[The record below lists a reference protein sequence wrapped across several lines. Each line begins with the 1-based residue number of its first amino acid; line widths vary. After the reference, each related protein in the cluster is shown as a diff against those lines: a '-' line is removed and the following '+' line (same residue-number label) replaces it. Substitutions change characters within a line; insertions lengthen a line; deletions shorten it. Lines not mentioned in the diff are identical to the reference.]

1 MRLQSERFLVSLV
14 EPGKPTYP
22 AFTGTE
28 GCATIGSEQFC
39 TEERDYTHYETLR
52 NVCNAC
58 PLLVSCFNWA
68 LHNEDFHFWGGSS
81 AIERKRIRSKLNLD
95 RQRSVA
101 A

>member
-1 MRLQSERFLVSLV
+1 MRLQSKRFLMSLV

-28 GCATIGSEQFC
+28 ACASIGNEHFC
-39 TEERDYTHYETLR
+39 TEERDFSHYETLR
-52 NVCNAC
+52 NVCATC

-68 LHNEDFHFWGGSS
+68 LHNEDFHYWGGSS
-81 AIERKRIRSKLNLD
+81 AIERKKIRSELKLE
-95 RQRSVA
+95 RKRSVA